1 METTLKYARLL
12 SAFFRYSLTREMM
25 FKTNFI
31 LWIIVDFLWFG
42 AQIVFIQVLFY
53 QTPEVAGWDK
63 NQMIMLF
70 GTNHLIQQLF
80 SCLFMTNCIQ
90 IPELI
95 RTGKLD
101 FQLVL
106 PVNTQFLVS
115 TRNFDPGAL
124 VNSSIGLAFVVYA
137 AINLRIHPSLLQYA
151 MYVVLVVSGIFLHYA
166 LLMLIVTLSFWIIR
180 AQGLVYGYYN
190 LFQIAR
196 IPSQAF
202 KGVIWYLFTFALPM
216 LVVANFPAR
225 VMAFP
230 FSVSD
235 LGMLWALGLTAFF
248 VWMASRFWSFAL
260 KHYTSASS

>member
-1 METTLKYARLL
+1 MKSALKYVRLL
-12 SAFFRYSLTREMM
+12 LAFFRYSLTREMM

-42 AQIVFIQVLFY
+42 AQVVFIEVLFY
-53 QTPEVAGWDK
+53 QTPEVAGWSK
-63 NQMIMLF
+63 YQMIMLF

-80 SCLFMTNCIQ
+80 SCFFMTNCTQ

-106 PVNTQFLVS
+106 PANTQFLVS

-124 VNSSIGLAFVVYA
+124 VNSSIGLAFVIYA
-137 AINLRIHPSLLQYA
+137 AVNLHLHPTAVQYA
-151 MYVVLVVSGIFLHYA
+151 MYVTLVVSGIFMHYA

-196 IPSQAF
+196 IPGEAF
-202 KGVIWYLFTFALPM
+202 GGLVKIIFTFILPM
-216 LVVANFPAR
+216 LVVANYPAK
-225 VMAFP
+225 VLAFGLSNP
-230 FSVSD
+230 A
-235 LGMLWALGLTAFF
+235 MLWVLGLTGFF
-248 VWMASRFWSFAL
+248 VWTASRFWNFAL
-260 KHYTSASS
+260 RYYTSASS